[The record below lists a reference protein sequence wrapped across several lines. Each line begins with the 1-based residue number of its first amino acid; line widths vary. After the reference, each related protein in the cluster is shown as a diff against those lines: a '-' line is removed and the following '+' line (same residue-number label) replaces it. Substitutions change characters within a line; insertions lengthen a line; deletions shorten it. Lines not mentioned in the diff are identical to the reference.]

1 MVFKS
6 AAYIQ
11 IHFILLFIIDANNM
25 HPDQTEVCNLEYQ
38 QISRQMREQAI
49 KVEIGSKHLKLVGH
63 MASLTNFLSLKLRL
77 FS

>member
-1 MVFKS
+1 MLFIS
-6 AAYIQ
+6 AEYIQ

-49 KVEIGSKHLKLVGH
+49 KVEIGSKHLKLVAH
-63 MASLTNFLSLKLRL
+63 RAS
-77 FS
+77 